1 MRCGTGRLLPLPPPP
16 TRAEYIHDLMT
27 VVSFRSKD
35 DRELQSED
43 LIVFGEGKE
52 LEQKL
57 RSLKQQ
63 QGFVSLKDLLTNIP
77 RLKLVHELATKYRFF
92 HWELEFADIFL
103 SKSNDGESRG
113 GFDLVIGNP
122 PWIKLEF
129 KEQDVLAE
137 FEPKI
142 WVRKMSASHVSA
154 LKIDICFKN
163 TQTRRMS

>member
-1 MRCGTGRLLPLPPPP
+1 
-16 TRAEYIHDLMT
+16 MT

-35 DRELQSED
+35 DLELQSED
-43 LIVFGEGKE
+43 LILSTEIKE
-52 LEQKL
+52 LTYRLQV
-57 RSLKQQ
+57 LKEQ
-63 QGFVSLKDLLTNIP
+63 QGYVSFKDLLTNIP
-77 RLKLVHELATKYRFF
+77 RLKLAHKLARKYRFF

-122 PWIKLEF
+122 PWIKLNF

-142 WVRKMSASHVSA
+142 WVHKMSASKCQ
-154 LKIDICFKN
+154 L
-163 TQTRRMS
+163 